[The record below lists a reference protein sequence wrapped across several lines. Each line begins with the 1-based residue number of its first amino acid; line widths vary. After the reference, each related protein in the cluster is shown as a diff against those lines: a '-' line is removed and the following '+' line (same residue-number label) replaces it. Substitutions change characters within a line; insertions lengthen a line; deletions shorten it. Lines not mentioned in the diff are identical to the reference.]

1 MVAAVAATE
10 APVHFFV
17 PAAMVA
23 REVQFDHGKAPRS
36 EDT

>member
-10 APVHFFV
+10 ALAHFLVPV
-17 PAAMVA
+17 AMVA

-36 EDT
+36 EHP

>member
-10 APVHFFV
+10 ALAHSLV
-17 PAAMVA
+17 PTAMVA
-23 REVQFDHGKAPRS
+23 REVQFDYGKAPRS